1 MNAGEELNM
10 ILINEGI
17 EAVLDIAD
25 EILLIK
31 GLGLSKE
38 DVAALRN
45 IWEKLRDRR
54 INRKRK
60 KVIKD
65 LVLV

>member
-1 MNAGEELNM
+1 M